1 MYFGK
6 NMFIEG
12 IFIDFYREESYQD
25 SLCPM
30 TLFPL
35 IKELLCG
42 LEGNKILNFRKAEND
57 DHTDFC
63 GFSGGRLCLEL
74 MAIYLLPV

>member
-1 MYFGK
+1 MKGRQQ
-6 NMFIEG
+6 MLQPQVLG
-12 IFIDFYREESYQD
+12 HTTPHAVD
-25 SLCPM
+25 
-30 TLFPL
+30 TL